1 MKQTEKLYVYH
12 EEYKKDYNDWF
23 YTIIYYNFLYYWG
36 LNKNERKNTLKK

>member
-23 YTIIYYNFLYYWG
+23 YTIIYYNFYTIEIM
-36 LNKNERKNTLKK
+36 NKNEEKIH